1 MDGHFGDVNG
11 HVHDVRRM
19 PISTTTTGFPVS
31 TSMLLDP
38 KSMKKHALNGIE
50 DHFHSEPVDSRL
62 RHSSEPLESNSSP
75 QSPFLENLISK
86 DDAHILLKGR
96 GKRVAQSSDLQIHQP
111 LTPNPS
117 FNARQLLDP
126 KGFRSK
132 PESSRKDALS
142 QNPNGPVNSDEG
154 RLRDDSMKSG
164 ENANKHQGLSSMIE
178 RMHGVS
184 ERSERPQKRQK
195 TEQKDIENGRA
206 TFTGGSKGGEIG
218 QYLKEKRKEGQEDSQ
233 AAAAA
238 SVVDLTGGDDED
250 EIVVISDNVVPDNEV
265 CYGRLEGTKVNAH
278 QLPDPGSKANY
289 LSKTEWPTMK
299 LQLKRYPGNDNIIR
313 VLDPTGKDFGNVDIR
328 TSQGLAKLLDS
339 KQPKYRAQA
348 RLLGRKKK
356 DGRDQYPSA
365 PCSEYFDLIIN
376 VYGPKSKAE
385 SIGKFFKSKML
396 KLLTPFAVDAGK
408 EICNPH
414 APAIARNNALPRTS
428 NAPASSN
435 TVAGFVSRT
444 TEEIRNDVLG
454 MFDSL
459 QKSENLPEM
468 EAQDSI
474 TTPLLGHQKQALH
487 FMVSKEQKR
496 VFGDNEEDNNS
507 LWRLRIRPNGQR
519 TYYNVITGQ
528 EEHAKPS
535 ESLGGILAD
544 MMGLGKTLSILSL
557 IVHHL
562 PDAEEFAKQ
571 KPPTIEEDQASLVR
585 NSKTTLLVSPL
596 STVANWEE
604 QIKTHIKPGALSY
617 YIYHGSNRNKN
628 IKMLSSFNIIITT
641 YQIISSEYSGKG
653 SRKGDSSP
661 LFQTNFF
668 RIVLDEAHSIR
679 EPSTRQSQAT
689 CALSAQR
696 RWAVTGTPV
705 QNKLE
710 DLGALIKF
718 LRMKPFS
725 ERGGFNQYIM
735 SPFKMAD
742 PEIIPK
748 LRLLVDSIT
757 LRRLKDKIDL
767 PDRKEETVR
776 LRFSP
781 EEEKL
786 YEWFAKD
793 SDRRVRI
800 LANEK
805 KQSLGGKSYVH
816 ILRAILRLRL
826 ICAHGRELLGEDD
839 LKLTEG
845 FSVNNAIDLDTD
857 DDNDKI
863 FTNTR
868 QAYEML
874 MLFRETD
881 ADTCAQ
887 CAKKIEPDLEVAA
900 PGQDQ
905 VIGYMMPCYQLV
917 CEDCLRGLKRILD
930 LSGTH
935 FTCPYCDQH
944 MRLSFFELTKN
955 GIEGVEEA
963 KERAKLDPNH
973 AKIMGRYGG
982 PHTKTKALLAAL
994 EQSRQESEDLPLGEQ
1009 PIKSVVFSG
1018 WTSHLDLIEIA
1029 LKEQRICFVR
1039 LDGQMSR
1046 KDRAASLVAF
1056 RDDPNVRLILI
1067 SIGAGGLG
1075 LNLTTGSKVY
1085 VMEPQ
1090 FNPAAEAQA
1099 VDRVHRLGQTREVTI
1114 TRFIME
1120 DSFEEKML
1128 ALQKKKQRLADLSM
1142 NRGKLDKAEMARQRL
1157 EELRSLF
1164 K

>member
-1 MDGHFGDVNG
+1 MDGHIAGANG

-19 PISTTTTGFPVS
+19 PPSAATNGFPVS
-31 TSMLLDP
+31 SSILLDP
-38 KSMKKHALNGIE
+38 KGMTKQAANGNE
-50 DHFHSEPVDSRL
+50 STSHSVPVHSRP
-62 RHSSEPLESNSSP
+62 RHSSEPLDSMSP
-75 QSPFLENLISK
+75 PQTHFLKNFNSK
-86 DDAHILLKGR
+86 DDAHMSPKGR
-96 GKRVAQSSDLQIHQP
+96 GKRLAQPSNLQSQQTS
-111 LTPNPS
+111 TPNHS

-126 KGFRSK
+126 KAFRGNSQQ
-132 PESSRKDALS
+132 SHKDARS
-142 QNPNGPVNSDEG
+142 PKPSGTDESDE
-154 RLRDDSMKSG
+154 RNPPNDSTHSG
-164 ENANKHQGLSSMIE
+164 KDATEHQGLSSMIE

-184 ERSERPQKRQK
+184 QRNERPQKRQK
-195 TEQKDIENGRA
+195 TEHENDEREKA

-218 QYLKEKRKEGQEDSQ
+218 QYLKEKRKEGQDESQ

-238 SVVDLTGGDDED
+238 SVVDLTGGDDDGELV
-250 EIVVISDNVVPDNEV
+250 IISDSQEKEV
-265 CYGRLEGTKVNAH
+265 CYGRIEGTKVYAH
-278 QLPDPGSKANY
+278 QLPDPGNKANY

-299 LQLKRYPGNDNIIR
+299 LQLRRFPGNDNIII
-313 VLDPTGKDFGNVDIR
+313 VLDPMGKDFGNVDIR

-339 KQPKYRAQA
+339 KHPKYRAQA
-348 RLLGRKKK
+348 RLLSRKKK

-365 PCSEYFDLIIN
+365 HCSEYLDIIVN
-376 VYGPKSKAE
+376 IYGPKSKAE
-385 SIGKFFKSKML
+385 NIGKFFKAKML

-414 APAIARNNALPRTS
+414 APAITRNDALPRTS
-428 NAPASSN
+428 NASPMN
-435 TVAGFVSRT
+435 VVAGFVSRT
-444 TEEIRNDVLG
+444 AEEIRNDVLG

-468 EAQDSI
+468 EAQNCI
-474 TTPLLGHQKQALH
+474 ITPLLGHQKQALH

-496 VFGDNEEDNNS
+496 IFGDNEEDNNS

-528 EEHAKPS
+528 EEHKKPS

-557 IVHHL
+557 VVHHL
-562 PDAEEFAKQ
+562 PDAQEFARQ
-571 KPPTIEEDQASLVR
+571 EPPSPEEDETPLVR
-585 NSKTTLLVSPL
+585 NSQTTLLVSPL

-604 QIKTHIKPGALSY
+604 QIKAHIEPGALPY
-617 YIYHGSNRNKN
+617 YIYHGSNRNKD
-628 IKMLSSFNIIITT
+628 IQMLSGFSLIITT
-641 YQIISSEYSGKG
+641 YQIVSSEYSGRG
-653 SRKGDSSP
+653 TRKGDGSP

-679 EPSTRQSQAT
+679 EQATRQSQAI

-705 QNKLE
+705 QNRLD

-718 LRMKPFS
+718 LRVKPFS
-725 ERGGFNQYIM
+725 ERGGFSQYIM

-742 PEIIPK
+742 PEILPK

-757 LRRLKDKIDL
+757 LRRLKDRIDL
-767 PDRKEETVR
+767 PDRKEVTLR

-786 YEWFAKD
+786 YEWFARD
-793 SDRRVRI
+793 SDLRVRI
-800 LANEK
+800 LANDK
-805 KQSLGGKSYVH
+805 KKSLGGKSYVH

-826 ICAHGRELLGEDD
+826 ICAHGRELLSEDD

-857 DDNDKI
+857 EADSDKL
-863 FTNTR
+863 FTNAR

-905 VIGYMMPCYQLV
+905 TIGYMMPCYQLV

-930 LSGTH
+930 MSGTH

-955 GIEGVEEA
+955 GIEGAEEA
-963 KERAKLDPNH
+963 KERAKADPKH

-994 EQSRQESEDLPLGEQ
+994 EQSKQESQDLPAGEQ

-1029 LKEQRICFVR
+1029 VKEQHIGFVR
-1039 LDGQMSR
+1039 LDGKMSR
-1046 KDRAASLVAF
+1046 NDRAASLGAF
-1056 RDDPNVRLILI
+1056 RDDPNVTLILI

-1075 LNLTTGSKVY
+1075 LNLTSGSKVY

-1099 VDRVHRLGQTREVTI
+1099 VDRVHRLGQTREVVI

-1142 NRGKLDKAEMARQRL
+1142 NRGKLDKAELAKQRL

-1164 K
+1164 

>member
-1 MDGHFGDVNG
+1 MDGHLSDANGDAY
-11 HVHDVRRM
+11 DIRRM
-19 PISTTTTGFPVS
+19 PASNPANGFPVS
-31 TSMLLDP
+31 ASMLLDP
-38 KSMKKHALNGIE
+38 KSMRKQAANGIE
-50 DHFHSEPVDSRL
+50 TTSLSELLGSKP
-62 RHSSEPLESNSSP
+62 RHSSEPLDSSCP
-75 QSPFLENLISK
+75 LPASEYNGFRSK
-86 DDAHILLKGR
+86 DDAHITFKGR
-96 GKRVAQSSDLQIHQP
+96 GKRLPFSDSPRNSHASAP
-111 LTPNPS
+111 APTFS
-117 FNARQLLDP
+117 ARQLLDP
-126 KGFRSK
+126 KGFQQTSK
-132 PESSRKDALS
+132 QLHKDTSSPKANGVKESAKQNPPDDSTNFNRESS
-142 QNPNGPVNSDEG
+142 NF
-154 RLRDDSMKSG
+154 
-164 ENANKHQGLSSMIE
+164 QGLSGMIE
-178 RMHGVS
+178 RIHGVS
-184 ERSERPQKRQK
+184 NRNERPQKRQK
-195 TEQKDIENGRA
+195 TEHEDDESKKV
-206 TFTGGSKGGEIG
+206 TFAGGGKGGEIG
-218 QYLKEKRKEGQEDSQ
+218 EYLKEKRKNGEDEAQ
-233 AAAAA
+233 KTVAA

-250 EIVVISDNVVPDNEV
+250 IVVVSDSQEKEV
-265 CYGRLEGTKVNAH
+265 CYGRLEGTKVYAH
-278 QLPDPGSKANY
+278 QLPDPGNKANY

-299 LQLKRYPGNDNIIR
+299 LQLKRFPGNDNIIR

-339 KQPKYRAQA
+339 KNPKYRAQA

-356 DGRDQYPSA
+356 DTRDQYPTA
-365 PCSEYFDLIIN
+365 PCSEYLDIIVN

-385 SIGKFFKSKML
+385 NIGKFFKTKTL
-396 KLLTPFAVDAGK
+396 KLLPPFAVDAGK
-408 EICNPH
+408 DICNPH
-414 APAIARNNALPRTS
+414 APAVTRSDALPRTS
-428 NAPASSN
+428 NVPSSN
-435 TVAGFVSRT
+435 NFAGFVSRT
-444 TEEIRNDVLG
+444 AEEIRNDVLG

-468 EAQDSI
+468 EAEKCVV
-474 TTPLLGHQKQALH
+474 TPLLGHQKQALH
-487 FMVSKEQKR
+487 FMVSKEQER

-528 EEHAKPS
+528 EEHKKPP
-535 ESLGGILAD
+535 ECLGGILAD

-557 IVHHL
+557 IVHGL

-571 KPPTIEEDQASLVR
+571 EPPSPEEGEPPLVC
-585 NSKTTLLVSPL
+585 NSKATLLVSPL

-604 QIKTHIKPGALSY
+604 QTRSHIEAGAMSY
-617 YIYHGSNRNKN
+617 YIYHGSNRNKD
-628 IKMLSSFNIIITT
+628 IEMLSRFNLIVTT
-641 YQIISSEYSGKG
+641 YQIVSSEFKKG
-653 SRKGDSSP
+653 VESP

-679 EPSTRQSQAT
+679 EQATKQSQAI

-705 QNKLE
+705 QNRLD

-718 LRMKPFS
+718 LRVQPFS
-725 ERGGFNQYIM
+725 DRGGFSQYIL

-742 PEIIPK
+742 PEILPK

-757 LRRLKDKIDL
+757 LRRLKDRIDL
-767 PDRKEETVR
+767 PDRKEEIVR
-776 LRFSP
+776 LRFSA

-805 KQSLGGKSYVH
+805 KKSLGGKTYVH

-826 ICAHGRELLGEDD
+826 ICAHGRELLSEDD

-845 FSVNNAIDLDTD
+845 FSVNNAIDLDSD
-857 DDNDKI
+857 DTEDNKL
-863 FTNTR
+863 FTNAR

-887 CAKKIEPDLEVAA
+887 CAKKIEPDLEVAG

-930 LSGTH
+930 MSGTH
-935 FTCPYCDQH
+935 FTCPYCDQY
-944 MRLSFFELTKN
+944 MRMSFFELTKN
-955 GIEGVEEA
+955 GIEGAEEA
-963 KERAKLDPNH
+963 KERAKEDPKH

-994 EQSRQESEDLPLGEQ
+994 EQSKLESQDLPAGEP

-1018 WTSHLDLIEIA
+1018 WTTHLDLIQIA
-1029 LKEQRICFVR
+1029 LKEQRIRYVR
-1039 LDGQMSR
+1039 LDGKMTR
-1046 KDRAASLVAF
+1046 NDRAASLNAF
-1056 RDDPNVRLILI
+1056 REDPNVTLILI

-1075 LNLTTGSKVY
+1075 LNLTAGSKVY

-1099 VDRVHRLGQTREVTI
+1099 VDRVHRLGQTRAVVI

-1128 ALQKKKQRLADLSM
+1128 DLQKKKQRLADLSM
-1142 NRGKLDKAEMARQRL
+1142 SRGKLDKAELAKQRL

>member
-1 MDGHFGDVNG
+1 M
-11 HVHDVRRM
+11 
-19 PISTTTTGFPVS
+19 PVS
-31 TSMLLDP
+31 TATNGFPISASMFLDP
-38 KSMKKHALNGIE
+38 KSMRRQAANGIE
-50 DHFHSEPVDSRL
+50 NTFHSEPLDARP
-62 RHSSEPLESNSSP
+62 RYTSEPLISKSLP
-75 QSPFLENLISK
+75 QIFSFTNFRSK
-86 DDAHILLKGR
+86 DDAHILPEGR
-96 GKRVAQSSDLQIHQP
+96 GKRFPKSSDLQNQQTSPHNI
-111 LTPNPS
+111 S

-126 KGFRSK
+126 KGFRGHPQK
-132 PESSRKDALS
+132 PHKDVPAPKAAGTDEPEEYIPPNESTSSSQDAS
-142 QNPNGPVNSDEG
+142 E
-154 RLRDDSMKSG
+154 
-164 ENANKHQGLSSMIE
+164 HQGLSSMIE
-178 RMHGVS
+178 RIHGIS
-184 ERSERPQKRQK
+184 HRNERPQKRQK
-195 TEQKDIENGRA
+195 TDNENDETEKA
-206 TFTGGSKGGEIG
+206 TFTGGSAGGEIG
-218 QYLKEKRKEGQEDSQ
+218 EYLKEKRKEGQNELQ

-238 SVVDLTGGDDED
+238 SVVDLTGADDEED
-250 EIVVISDNVVPDNEV
+250 IVVISESQEKEV
-265 CYGRLEGTKVNAH
+265 CYGRVEGTKVYAH
-278 QLPDPGSKANY
+278 QLPDPGNKANY

-299 LQLKRYPGNDNIIR
+299 LQLRRFPGNDNIIR
-313 VLDPTGKDFGNVDIR
+313 VLDPIGKDFGNIDIR

-339 KQPKYRAQA
+339 KHPKYRAQA
-348 RLLGRKKK
+348 RLLSRKKK
-356 DGRDQYPSA
+356 DGRDHYPSA
-365 PCSEYFDLIIN
+365 PCSEYLDIIVN
-376 VYGPKSKAE
+376 LYGPKSKAE
-385 SIGKFFKSKML
+385 SIGKFFKTKML

-414 APAIARNNALPRTS
+414 APATIRNDALPRAS
-428 NAPASSN
+428 NAPTSN
-435 TVAGFVSRT
+435 VVSGFVSRT
-444 TEEIRNDVLG
+444 AEEIRNDVLG

-459 QKSENLPEM
+459 QQSENLPQM
-468 EAQDSI
+468 EARDCVI
-474 TTPLLGHQKQALH
+474 TPLLGHQKQALY

-496 VFGDNEEDNNS
+496 VFGDEEEDNNS
-507 LWRLRIRPNGQR
+507 LWRLRIRPNGQQ

-528 EEHAKPS
+528 EEHIKPS

-557 IVHHL
+557 VVHHL
-562 PDAEEFAKQ
+562 PDAQEFARQ
-571 KPPTIEEDQASLVR
+571 KPPSLEEDAAPLVR
-585 NSKTTLLVSPL
+585 NSNTTLLVSPL

-604 QIKTHIKPGALSY
+604 QIKAHIKPGALPY
-617 YIYHGSNRNKN
+617 YIYHGSNRTKD
-628 IKMLSSFNIIITT
+628 IQMLSTFSLIITT
-641 YQIISSEYSGKG
+641 YQIVSSEYSGRG
-653 SRKGDSSP
+653 SRKGDGSP

-679 EPSTRQSQAT
+679 EQATRQSQAI

-705 QNKLE
+705 QNRLD

-718 LRMKPFS
+718 LRVKPFS
-725 ERGGFNQYIM
+725 ERGGFSQYIM

-742 PEIIPK
+742 PEILPK

-757 LRRLKDKIDL
+757 LRRLKDRIDL

-805 KQSLGGKSYVH
+805 KKSLGGKSYVH

-826 ICAHGRELLGEDD
+826 ICAHGRELLSEED

-857 DDNDKI
+857 ETDSDKL
-863 FTNTR
+863 FTNAR

-887 CAKKIEPDLEVAA
+887 CAQKIEPDLEVAA
-900 PGQDQ
+900 PGYDQ
-905 VIGYMMPCYQLV
+905 IIGYMMPCYQLV
-917 CEDCLRGLKRILD
+917 CDGCLRGLKRILD
-930 LSGTH
+930 MSGTH
-935 FTCPYCDQH
+935 FTCPYCDQY

-955 GIEGVEEA
+955 GIESAEEA
-963 KERAKLDPNH
+963 KERAKSDPKQ

-994 EQSRQESEDLPLGEQ
+994 EQSKQESQDLPAGEQ

-1029 LKEQRICFVR
+1029 LKEQQIRFVR
-1039 LDGQMSR
+1039 LDGKMSR
-1046 KDRAASLVAF
+1046 KDRAASLDAF
-1056 RDDPNVRLILI
+1056 KDDPNVTLILI

-1099 VDRVHRLGQTREVTI
+1099 VDRVHRLGQTREVVI
-1114 TRFIME
+1114 TRFIMQ

-1128 ALQKKKQRLADLSM
+1128 ALQRKKQRLADLSM
-1142 NRGKLDKAEMARQRL
+1142 NRSKLDKAELAKQRL

>member
-1 MDGHFGDVNG
+1 MDGHVSNAY
-11 HVHDVRRM
+11 
-19 PISTTTTGFPVS
+19 GFPRDPTVMQGSNPANSTPVS
-31 TSMLLDP
+31 AAMLLDP
-38 KSMKKHALNGIE
+38 KSIRRQATNGVAHASL
-50 DHFHSEPVDSRL
+50 SESTEPKP
-62 RHSSEPLESNSSP
+62 RHASEPLGSV
-75 QSPFLENLISK
+75 SPFSASDFHQSRSV
-86 DDAHILLKGR
+86 DDAHITFKGR
-96 GKRVAQSSDLQIHQP
+96 GKRLPYSDPPRNNHVLAP
-111 LTPNPS
+111 PPTFS
-117 FNARQLLDP
+117 ARQLLDP
-126 KGFRSK
+126 KGFQPNPSK
-132 PESSRKDALS
+132 APKDS
-142 QNPNGPVNSDEG
+142 QDLVANNDKDNVMPGQPNN
-154 RLRDDSMKSG
+154 L
-164 ENANKHQGLSSMIE
+164 QGLSGMIE
-178 RMHGVS
+178 RIHGVS
-184 ERSERPQKRQK
+184 NRTERPQKKQK
-195 TEQKDIENGRA
+195 TGNEDKNDEKA
-206 TFTGGSKGGEIG
+206 TFTGGGKGGEISE
-218 QYLKEKRKEGQEDSQ
+218 YLKEKRKEGQDEAQST
-233 AAAAA
+233 AAPP
-238 SVVDLTGGDDED
+238 VVDLTGGDDND
-250 EIVVISDNVVPDNEV
+250 DVVVISDSQDKEV
-265 CYGRLEGTKVNAH
+265 CYGRIEGTKVYAH
-278 QLPDPGSKANY
+278 QIPDPGNKANY
-289 LSKTEWPTMK
+289 LSRSEWPTMK
-299 LQLKRYPGNDNIIR
+299 LHFKRFPGNDNIIR
-313 VLDPTGKDFGNVDIR
+313 VLDPTEKDFGNVDIK

-339 KQPKYRAQA
+339 KHPKYRAQA
-348 RLLGRKKK
+348 RLLSRKKK

-365 PCSEYFDLIIN
+365 PCSEYLDVIVN

-385 SIGKFFKSKML
+385 NIGKFFKTKML
-396 KLLTPFAVDAGK
+396 KLLMPFAVDAGK
-408 EICNPH
+408 EIVNPH
-414 APAIARNNALPRTS
+414 APAVTRTDILPRTS
-428 NAPASSN
+428 NITPSS
-435 TVAGFVSRT
+435 TVAGFVSRSN
-444 TEEIRNDVLG
+444 EEIRNDVLG

-459 QKSENLPEM
+459 QKSESLPEM
-468 EAQDSI
+468 EAEKCV

-487 FMVSKEQKR
+487 FMVSKEQER

-519 TYYNVITGQ
+519 TYYNIITGQ
-528 EEHAKPS
+528 EEYQKPS
-535 ESLGGILAD
+535 ECLGGILAD

-557 IVHHL
+557 VVHNL
-562 PDAEEFAKQ
+562 LAAREFAMQ
-571 KPPTIEEDQASLVR
+571 EPPAPEDDEAPLIR

-604 QIKTHIKPGALSY
+604 QIRTHIEPGALSY
-617 YIYHGSNRNKN
+617 YIYHGSSRTKD
-628 IKMLSSFNIIITT
+628 IDQLSRFNVIITT
-641 YQIISSEYSGKG
+641 YQIISSEFSGKG
-653 SRKGDSSP
+653 TKKGEGSP
-661 LFQTNFF
+661 IFQTNFF

-679 EPSTRQSQAT
+679 EQATRQSQAI

-705 QNKLE
+705 QNRLD

-718 LRMKPFS
+718 LRVKPFS
-725 ERGGFNQYIM
+725 ERGGFSQYIL

-742 PEIIPK
+742 PEILPK

-757 LRRLKDKIDL
+757 LRRLKDRIDL
-767 PDRKEETVR
+767 PDRREEIVR
-776 LRFSP
+776 LRFSL

-805 KQSLGGKSYVH
+805 KNSLGGKTYVH
-816 ILRAILRLRL
+816 VLRAILRLRL
-826 ICAHGRELLGEDD
+826 ICAHGRELLSEDD

-857 DDNDKI
+857 EAEGGKL
-863 FTNTR
+863 FTNAR

-874 MLFRETD
+874 ILFRETD

-905 VIGYMMPCYQLV
+905 IIGYMMPCYQLV
-917 CEDCLRGLKRILD
+917 CEDCLQGLKRHLD
-930 LSGTH
+930 MSASH

-955 GIEGVEEA
+955 GIEGAEEA
-963 KERAKLDPNH
+963 KQRAKEDPKH
-973 AKIMGRYGG
+973 GKIMGRYGG
-982 PHTKTKALLAAL
+982 PHTKTRALLAAL
-994 EQSRQESEDLPLGEQ
+994 EQSRLESQDLPASEP

-1018 WTSHLDLIEIA
+1018 WTSHLDLIAIA
-1029 LKEQRICFVR
+1029 LKEQRIRYVR
-1039 LDGQMSR
+1039 LDGSMSR
-1046 KDRAASLVAF
+1046 KDRAASLNAF
-1056 RDDPNVRLILI
+1056 RDNPEITLILI

-1120 DSFEEKML
+1120 GSFEEKML

-1142 NRGKLDKAEMARQRL
+1142 NRGKLDKAELAKQRL

-1164 K
+1164 R